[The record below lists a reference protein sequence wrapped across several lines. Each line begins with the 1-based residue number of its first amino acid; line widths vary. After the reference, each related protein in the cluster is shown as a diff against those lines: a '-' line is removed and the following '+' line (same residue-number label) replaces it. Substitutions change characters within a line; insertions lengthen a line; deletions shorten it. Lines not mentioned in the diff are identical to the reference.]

1 MPQFFANAN
10 YKFVQHRWRTV
21 TISTVIILAGLVMM
35 VVKGPNWSVDF
46 RGGMDMTVRFSQT
59 VSDGQVRAALG
70 DVISGGEVKTIGGLG
85 AQSDILIRMKTSDDP
100 TATQR
105 MIQDKLTA
113 EFPGNKV
120 EVREIALVGPRVG
133 RELRNSAA
141 ISAVLAIILLLIYIT
156 WRFRFEFAIGG
167 IIALVHNVFVTLA
180 FVVFMDYELSLSVLA
195 AFLTLI
201 GYSINDTIVVFDR
214 IRENMKKLKDM
225 SLADVMDRSINET
238 LSRSVITSVTV
249 FLSTL
254 VLYIF
259 GGEVLRGFS
268 FVMLVGVIASAY
280 ATVFVSAPV
289 VVEWAEKAILKGKK
303 K

>member
-10 YKFVQHRWRTV
+10 YKFVQHRWRTL
-21 TISTVIILAGLVMM
+21 TISTVITLAGLIMM
-35 VVKGPNWSVDF
+35 IVRGPNWSVDF
-46 RGGMDMTVRFSQT
+46 RGGMDLTVRFAQSVT
-59 VSDGQVRAALG
+59 DGQVRAALS
-70 DVISGGEVKTIGGLG
+70 DLEVGEVKTISGLG
-85 AQSDILIRMKTSDDP
+85 SQSDILIRMKVTEG
-100 TATQR
+100 
-105 MIQDKLTA
+105 TA
-113 EFPGNKV
+113 EPQVQIQQRLTQAFPGNQI
-120 EVREIALVGPRVG
+120 EIRNIALVGPRVG
-133 RELRNSAA
+133 RELRNSAIVSA
-141 ISAVLAIILLLIYIT
+141 IVAIVLLLIYIT

-167 IIALVHNVFVTLA
+167 IIALVHNVGVTLA

-214 IRENMKKLKDM
+214 IRENMKKLRETN
-225 SLADVMDRSINET
+225 LANIMDISINET

-249 FLSTL
+249 FMATL
-254 VLYIF
+254 VLYVF

-268 FVMLVGVIASAY
+268 FVMLVGVITSAY

>member
-1 MPQFFANAN
+1 MEE
-10 YKFVQHRWRTV
+10 K
-21 TISTVIILAGLVMM
+21 M
-35 VVKGPNWSVDF
+35 
-46 RGGMDMTVRFSQT
+46 
-59 VSDGQVRAALG
+59 
-70 DVISGGEVKTIGGLG
+70 SG
-85 AQSDILIRMKTSDDP
+85 AC
-100 TATQR
+100 
-105 MIQDKLTA
+105 
-113 EFPGNKV
+113 PGNSV
-120 EVREIALVGPRVG
+120 EIREIARVGPRVG

-141 ISAVLAIILLLIYIT
+141 ISAVVAIILLLAYSS

-167 IIALVHNVFVTLA
+167 IIALVHNVGVTLA

-225 SLADVMDRSINET
+225 SLADVMDRSINDT

>member
-10 YKFVQHRWRTV
+10 YKFVQHRWRTL
-21 TISTVIILAGLVMM
+21 TISAVITVIGLIVMIIR
-35 VVKGPNWSVDF
+35 GPNWSVDF
-46 RGGMDMTVRFSQT
+46 RGGVDMTVRFAQT
-59 VSDGQVRAALG
+59 VTDGQVRAALG
-70 DVISGGEVKTIGGLG
+70 ELATGEVKTVGALG
-85 AQSDILIRMKTSDDP
+85 AQSDILIRLKVTEDP
-100 TATQR
+100 ATTQR
-105 MIQDKLTA
+105 MIEEKLTTA
-113 EFPGNKV
+113 FPGNTV
-120 EVREIALVGPRVG
+120 EIRNIALVGPRVG
-133 RELRNSAA
+133 RELRTSAL
-141 ISAVLAIILLLIYIT
+141 ISALVAVALLLIYIS

-167 IIALVHNVFVTLA
+167 IIALVHNVGVTLA
-180 FVVFMDYELSLSVLA
+180 FVVFMNYELSLSVLA

-214 IRENMKKLKDM
+214 IRENMKKLRDTN
-225 SLADVMDRSINET
+225 LATIMDISINET

-249 FLSTL
+249 FLTTL

-268 FVMLVGVIASAY
+268 FVMLIGVITSAY

>member
-10 YKFVQHRWRTV
+10 YKFVQHRWRTL
-21 TISTVIILAGLVMM
+21 TISAIITLVGIIVMI
-35 VVKGPNWSVDF
+35 VRGPNWSVDF
-46 RGGMDMTVRFSQT
+46 RGGMDLTVRFAQAVT
-59 VSDGQVRAALG
+59 DGQVRSALG
-70 DVISGGEVKTIGGLG
+70 SLEVGEVKTIGGLG
-85 AQSDILIRMKTSDDP
+85 SQTDILIRMKVVENSTN
-100 TATQR
+100 TQAQ
-105 MIQDKLTA
+105 IQETLTNA
-113 EFPGNKV
+113 FPGNPI
-120 EVREIALVGPRVG
+120 EIRNIALVGPRVG
-133 RELRNSAA
+133 RELRNSAY
-141 ISAVLAIILLLIYIT
+141 ISAVVALVLLLAYIS

-167 IIALVHNVFVTLA
+167 IIALVHNVGVTLA
-180 FVVFMDYELSLSVLA
+180 FVVFMNYELSLSVLA

-214 IRENMKKLKDM
+214 IRENMKKLKDT
-225 SLADVMDRSINET
+225 SLADIMDISINET

-249 FLSTL
+249 FLTTL
-254 VLYIF
+254 VLYVF

-268 FVMLVGVIASAY
+268 FVMMVGVICSAY

>member
-10 YKFVQHRWRTV
+10 YKFVQHRWRTL
-21 TISTVIILAGLVMM
+21 TISAVITLAGLILMIVR
-35 VVKGPNWSVDF
+35 GPNWSVDF
-46 RGGMDMTVRFSQT
+46 RGGMDLTVRFAQAVT
-59 VSDGQVRAALG
+59 DGQVRSALG
-70 DVISGGEVKTIGGLG
+70 DLEVGEVKTISGLG
-85 AQSDILIRMKTSDDP
+85 SQSDILIRMKVTEGTTEP
-100 TATQR
+100 QVL
-105 MIQDKLTA
+105 IQQKLTQA
-113 EFPGNKV
+113 FPGNQI
-120 EVREIALVGPRVG
+120 EIRNIALVGPRVG
-133 RELRNSAA
+133 RELRNSAIVSALVA
-141 ISAVLAIILLLIYIT
+141 IVLLLIYIT

-167 IIALVHNVFVTLA
+167 IIALVHNVGVTLA

-214 IRENMKKLKDM
+214 IRENMKKLRDTN
-225 SLADVMDRSINET
+225 LANIMDISINET

-249 FLSTL
+249 FMATL
-254 VLYIF
+254 VLYVF

-268 FVMLVGVIASAY
+268 FVMLVGVLTSAY

>member
-10 YKFVQHRWRTV
+10 YKFVQHRWRTL
-21 TISTVIILAGLVMM
+21 TLSAAIILAGLVVMI
-35 VVKGPNWSVDF
+35 VRGPNWSVDF
-46 RGGMDMTVRFSQT
+46 RGGMDLTVRFAQT
-59 VSDGQVRAALG
+59 VSDGQVRAALS
-70 DVISGGEVKTIGGLG
+70 DLEVGEVKTIGGIG
-85 AQSDILIRMKTSDDP
+85 SQSDILIRMKVTDTMTEP
-100 TATQR
+100 QQL
-105 MIQDKLTA
+105 IEQKLA
-113 EFPGNKV
+113 SAFPGNQV
-120 EVREIALVGPRVG
+120 DIRNIAVVGPRVG
-133 RELRNSAA
+133 RELRHSAL
-141 ISAVLAIILLLIYIT
+141 ISAVVAIFLLLIYIT

-167 IIALVHNVFVTLA
+167 IIALVHNVGVTLA
-180 FVVFMDYELSLSVLA
+180 FVVFMNYELSLSVLA

-214 IRENMKKLKDM
+214 IRENMKKLRETN
-225 SLADVMDRSINET
+225 LANIMDISINET

-249 FLSTL
+249 FLTTL

-268 FVMLVGVIASAY
+268 FVMLIGVITSAY

>member
-10 YKFVQHRWRTV
+10 YKFVQHRWRTL
-21 TISTVIILAGLVMM
+21 TISAVIILAGLVMM
-35 VVKGPNWSVDF
+35 VVRGPNWSVDF
-46 RGGMDMTVRFSQT
+46 RGGMDMTVRFAQAVT
-59 VSDGQVRAALG
+59 DGQVRAALG
-70 DVISGGEVKTIGGLG
+70 DIAVGEVKTIGGLG
-85 AQSDILIRMKTSDDP
+85 TKPDILIRMKVAEDP
-100 TATQR
+100 TATQKQ
-105 MIQDKLTA
+105 IQEKLSGA
-113 EFPGNKV
+113 FPGNSV
-120 EVREIALVGPRVG
+120 EIREIALVGPRVG

-141 ISAVLAIILLLIYIT
+141 ISAVVAIILLLAYIS

-167 IIALVHNVFVTLA
+167 IIALVHNVGVTLA

-225 SLADVMDRSINET
+225 SLADVMDRSINDT

>member
-10 YKFVQHRWRTV
+10 YKFVHHRWRTL
-21 TISTVIILAGLVMM
+21 TISAVIILAGLVMM
-35 VVKGPNWSVDF
+35 VVRGPNWSVDF
-46 RGGMDMTVRFSQT
+46 RGGMDMTVRFAQAVT
-59 VSDGQVRAALG
+59 DGQVRAALG
-70 DVISGGEVKTIGGLG
+70 DIAVGEVKTIGGLG
-85 AQSDILIRMKTSDDP
+85 TKPDILIRMKVAEDP
-100 TATQR
+100 TATQKQ
-105 MIQDKLTA
+105 IQEKLSGA
-113 EFPGNKV
+113 FPGNSV
-120 EVREIALVGPRVG
+120 EIREIALVGPRVG

-141 ISAVLAIILLLIYIT
+141 ISAVVAIILLLAYIS

-167 IIALVHNVFVTLA
+167 IIALVHNVGVTLA

-225 SLADVMDRSINET
+225 SLADVMDRSINDT

>member
-10 YKFVQHRWRTV
+10 YKFVQHRWRTL
-21 TISTVIILAGLVMM
+21 TISAVITLAGIVLMIIR
-35 VVKGPNWSVDF
+35 GPNWSVDF
-46 RGGMDMTVRFSQT
+46 RGGMDLTVRFAQT
-59 VSDGQVRAALG
+59 VTDGQVRAALG
-70 DVISGGEVKTIGGLG
+70 DLQVGEVKTIGGLG
-85 AQSDILIRMKTSDDP
+85 AQSDILICMKVVENSTN
-100 TATQR
+100 TQAQ
-105 MIQDKLTA
+105 IQQQLEKA
-113 EFPGNKV
+113 FPGNQI
-120 EVREIALVGPRVG
+120 EIRNIALVGPRVG
-133 RELRNSAA
+133 RELRNSAF
-141 ISAVLAIILLLIYIT
+141 ISAVVALVLLLAYIS

-167 IIALVHNVFVTLA
+167 IIALVHNCGVTLA

-214 IRENMKKLKDM
+214 IRENMKKLRDT
-225 SLADVMDRSINET
+225 SLADIMDISINET

-249 FLSTL
+249 FLTTL

-268 FVMLVGVIASAY
+268 FVMLIGVITSAY

>member
-1 MPQFFANAN
+1 MPQFFANAK
-10 YKFVQHRWRTV
+10 YKFVQHRWRTL
-21 TISTVIILAGLVMM
+21 TISAVITLAGLVLM
-35 VVKGPNWSVDF
+35 VVRGPNWSVDF
-46 RGGMDMTVRFSQT
+46 RGGMDLTVRFAQSVT
-59 VSDGQVRAALG
+59 DGQVRAALS
-70 DVISGGEVKTIGGLG
+70 DLEVGEVKTIGGLG
-85 AQSDILIRMKTSDDP
+85 AQSDILIRMKVVENSTNTQAQIQQQLTS
-100 TATQR
+100 A
-105 MIQDKLTA
+105 
-113 EFPGNKV
+113 FPGNQI
-120 EVREIALVGPRVG
+120 EVRNIALVGPRVG
-133 RELRNSAA
+133 RELRNSAL
-141 ISAVLAIILLLIYIT
+141 ISAVVALVLLLAYIS

-167 IIALVHNVFVTLA
+167 IIALVHNVGVTLA

-214 IRENMKKLKDM
+214 IRENMKKLRDT
-225 SLADVMDRSINET
+225 SLADIMDISINET

-249 FLSTL
+249 FLTTL
-254 VLYIF
+254 VLYVF

-268 FVMLVGVIASAY
+268 FVMLVGVITSAY

>member
-10 YKFVQHRWRTV
+10 YKFVQHRWRTL
-21 TISTVIILAGLVMM
+21 TISAVITLAGLVLM
-35 VVKGPNWSVDF
+35 VVRGPNWSVDF
-46 RGGMDMTVRFSQT
+46 RGGMDLTVRFAQT
-59 VSDGQVRAALG
+59 VTDGQVRAALS
-70 DVISGGEVKTIGGLG
+70 DLEVGEVKTIGGLG
-85 AQSDILIRMKTSDDP
+85 AQSDILIRMKVVENSTS
-100 TATQR
+100 TQAQ
-105 MIQDKLTA
+105 IQQQLTQA
-113 EFPGNKV
+113 FPGNQI
-120 EVREIALVGPRVG
+120 EIRNISLVGPKVG
-133 RELRNSAA
+133 RELRNSAF
-141 ISAVLAIILLLIYIT
+141 ISAIVALVLLLAYIS

-167 IIALVHNVFVTLA
+167 IIALVHNCGVTLA

-214 IRENMKKLKDM
+214 IRENMKKLRDT
-225 SLADVMDRSINET
+225 SLTDIMDVSINET

-249 FLSTL
+249 FLTTL
-254 VLYIF
+254 VLYVF

-268 FVMLVGVIASAY
+268 FVMMIGVITSAY

>member
-10 YKFVQHRWRTV
+10 YKFVQHRWRTL
-21 TISTVIILAGLVMM
+21 TISAVIILAGLVMM
-35 VVKGPNWSVDF
+35 VVRGPNWSVDF
-46 RGGMDMTVRFSQT
+46 RGGMDMTVRFAQAVT
-59 VSDGQVRAALG
+59 DGQVRAALG
-70 DVISGGEVKTIGGLG
+70 DIAVGEVKTIGGLG
-85 AQSDILIRMKTSDDP
+85 TKPDILIRMKVAEDP
-100 TATQR
+100 TATQKQ
-105 MIQDKLTA
+105 IQEKLSGA
-113 EFPGNKV
+113 FPGNSV
-120 EVREIALVGPRVG
+120 EIREIALVGPRVG

-141 ISAVLAIILLLIYIT
+141 ISAVVAIILLLAYIS

-167 IIALVHNVFVTLA
+167 IIALVHNVGVTLA

-225 SLADVMDRSINET
+225 SLADVMDRSINDT

-259 GGEVLRGFS
+259 GGGSAAWFQLCHARRRHRLGLRDGIR
-268 FVMLVGVIASAY
+268 VGAGSRGVGREGDS
-280 ATVFVSAPV
+280 
-289 VVEWAEKAILKGKK
+289 
-303 K
+303 